1 MKALYLSFTLLIF
14 YLPTATIA
22 QTTLSGSVRTSDN
35 KPLPYASVA
44 LLNAR
49 DSSLVKG
56 AISRETGAYT
66 FDNVRP
72 GQYRLAASA
81 VGYAP
86 TRSAIVQ
93 VGTELVSLPDLA
105 LRESSQTLGEVK
117 VVAQKPMFE
126 QQVDRLVVNV
136 QNSITAAGGTALEVL
151 ERSPGITV
159 NRQNN
164 SLTMSGKG
172 GVLVMM
178 NGKLTR
184 LPIAT
189 VVQMLEGMTAND
201 IEKIELITTPPARYD
216 AEGDAGIINIITKKN
231 TNFGMNGNFSATL
244 GYGWYAR
251 PSGSLNLN
259 YRHQKL
265 NLYGNVSFFRSHSWQ
280 LHQFNRI
287 VETPGDASPGQILA
301 TNTES
306 NRFPTTTN
314 YTGKIGFDY
323 SLSSQTTLNGLVS
336 GFDNLFKMDNADNQ
350 GVTYTN
356 GVRTQQSNLLNTE
369 TNHWKHL
376 LLNLNLRHVFKN
388 KQEWSIDLDRL
399 YYHNNN
405 PNAYVSTKQ
414 DFTTGSREN
423 EQIRISK
430 KTPVRTWVLKTD
442 LIKPLT
448 TKGRLETG
456 LKATTTRLD
465 NTVILNRMMAEGW
478 KIDSFYTQQYQLA
491 EDILAGYVSL
501 SQPLDSKTTL
511 QAGLRYEHTHTDIHR
526 PDGRSLVNR
535 KYGNLFPSVFL
546 SRKLSKN
553 HTANLSYSR
562 RITRPSYDDIA
573 PFVSFVDL
581 NTFSSGNPVLR
592 PTISDAVQ
600 GSYTYKDAYVFSIKY
615 SFDQNVIAGF
625 QPHVDVA
632 TNRIQ
637 YYAENIDHQQTVTLT
652 ASLPWQLASWWKSQ
666 TNLTGL
672 WQGLTT
678 VYQDSPVSRSY
689 WNAQA
694 YSSQTFTLPHKFT
707 AELTGFYY
715 SPTMFGLYRGRS
727 FGQISL
733 GLQKTLPKEKGTL
746 RLTMSDLFWT
756 NTARYNSTIP
766 ALNINTTVRFLFEPR
781 VVRLTYNR
789 SFGSKTVKAA
799 RNRATGSEEERTRLK
814 SN

>member
-1 MKALYLSFTLLIF
+1 MKTSHLFLALFITC
-14 YLPTATIA
+14 LPTITIA
-22 QTTLSGSVRTSDN
+22 QTTLSGSVLTTHN
-35 KPLPYASVA
+35 KPLPFASVA

-56 AISRETGAYT
+56 AISQETGFYT
-66 FDNVRP
+66 FENIRP
-72 GQYRLAASA
+72 GQYRLSASA
-81 VGYAP
+81 VGYVPA
-86 TRSAIVQ
+86 RSATVQ
-93 VGTELVSLPDLA
+93 VGTGSITLPDLT
-105 LRESSQTLGEVK
+105 LRESTQTLGEVT
-117 VVAQKPMFE
+117 VAAKKPMYE

-151 ERSPGITV
+151 ERSPGITL

-172 GVLVMM
+172 GVMVMM

-189 VVQMLEGMTAND
+189 VVQMLEGMAAND

-251 PSGSLNLN
+251 PAGTLNLN
-259 YRHQKL
+259 YRNQKL
-265 NLYGNVSFFRSHSWQ
+265 NIYGNASFLHSHFWQ
-280 LHQFNRI
+280 KQQYDRI
-287 VETPGDASPGQILA
+287 VEQPNQTLV
-301 TNTES
+301 TNTET
-306 NRFPTTTN
+306 NRFPTISN
-314 YTGKIGFDY
+314 YNAKIGFDY
-323 SLSSQTTLNGLVS
+323 SLSPQTTLNGLVS
-336 GFDNLFKMDNADNQ
+336 GFDNTYAIDNADNL
-350 GVTYTN
+350 GVTFTN
-356 GVRTQQSNLLNTE
+356 GVRTQQSSLLNTE
-369 TNHWKHL
+369 ANKWQNL
-376 LLNLNLRHVFKN
+376 LLNLNLRHVFSN
-388 KQEWSIDLDRL
+388 KQEWSIDIDRL
-399 YYHNNN
+399 YYHNDD

-414 DFTTGSREN
+414 DFTTGSQTN

-430 KTPVRTWVLKTD
+430 KTPVQTWVLKTD
-442 LIKPLT
+442 FIKPLT

-465 NTVILNRMMAEGW
+465 NAVDLDRLMAEGW
-478 KIDSFYTQQYQLA
+478 KVDSFYTQQYQLA
-491 EDILAGYVSL
+491 ENILAGYVSVN
-501 SQPLDSKTTL
+501 QPLDSKTTL

-526 PDGRSLVNR
+526 PDGQSLINR
-535 KYGNLFPSVFL
+535 DYGNLFPSVFL

-553 HTANLSYSR
+553 HIANLSYSR
-562 RITRPSYDDIA
+562 RITRPSYSDIA
-573 PFVSFVDL
+573 PFVSFIDL
-581 NTFSSGNPVLR
+581 STFSSGNPILR

-600 GSYTYKDAYVFSIKY
+600 GSYTYKESYVFSLKY

-625 QPHVDVA
+625 QPHVDAA

-637 YYAENIDHQQTVTLT
+637 YYAENIDHQQTLSIA
-652 ASLPWQLASWWKSQ
+652 ASLPWQVTRWWKSQ

-672 WQGLTT
+672 WQNLTT
-678 VYQDSPVSRSY
+678 VYQDSPVSRTI
-689 WNAQA
+689 WNAQVN
-694 YSSQTFTLPHKFT
+694 SSHTFTLPHKFT

-727 FGQISL
+727 FGQVTL
-733 GLQKTLPKEKGTL
+733 GLQKPLPNDKGTL
-746 RLTMSDLFWT
+746 RLTMSDIFWT
-756 NTARYNSTIP
+756 NIGRYNSTIP
-766 ALNINTTVRFLFEPR
+766 ALNINTTLTFLSEPR
-781 VVRLTYNR
+781 VVRLTYTR

-799 RNRATGSEEERTRLK
+799 RNRATGSEEERTRVQ